1 MKRNIMNNRGT
12 PRVGLVAVLA
22 MVVSAGLGCS
32 AQVAPS
38 TESSS
43 TASTDQ
49 FINVALA
56 TPPTFTAST
65 GTVNVTM
72 KNETAEIYVN
82 AADSSLMVNGVQ
94 AVDYTTT
101 PPTVALAAG
110 TKANIKVV
118 AVADAAGATH
128 PEILIL
134 NYVNGLF
141 GLGTASV
148 VGTTV
153 NFAAGANNTLVV
165 KGTPQNDNFA
175 IGVNGI
181 SLTNGAKTPTKDVTV
196 AGAGGVKNYDFY
208 LGAGDDTFSS
218 GGNAAVGGAFGAAV
232 SIYGGPG
239 NDTLNETASPTIKET
254 FSGGP
259 GTDTVDYS
267 ARPATVALVGTIA
280 VTNASANIVGTST
293 LFQAGSLT
301 SPRLQVGQRITFASQ
316 VGTYYTV
323 ASITDDT
330 HVAISPAYS
339 GTTAAST
346 AGTVPSSV
354 SVVLDSTGTN
364 QSGYGVWAAACTP
377 GTTQE
382 QDVIIDADI
391 IKGTPGDDQMMG
403 DLTGAVTLNG
413 GLGNDT
419 FCQGGDAR
427 MAASDTMIGGGGVD
441 TVDYSARTHS
451 LTVVMDAK
459 TLSGDPAGNGAKSE
473 GDVVGQDVA
482 NVKLGSGGGTY
493 TGNALNNT
501 FFAGT
506 AGSSVVNGLAGDDT
520 LDEGPDANN
529 GGTDTFHGGAGTDTV
544 TYHSRTAAITV
555 VMDGKTT
562 GGDGAGTEKDLC
574 DIDVENLFG
583 GSGADAL
590 TGNALDNDIEGG
602 AGGDTL
608 CGLGGNDTLVGNLV
622 ANDGSNSAH
631 LHGNDCA
638 DAVAEPGAFNQCFY
652 VGTGGTPASAGAA
665 TTADCQLF
673 QL

>member
-1 MKRNIMNNRGT
+1 MKTIMNNLGT

-22 MVVSAGLGCS
+22 MVMSAGMGCS
-32 AQVAPS
+32 AQTAPS

-72 KNETAEIYVN
+72 KNETAEIYIN

-94 AVDYTTT
+94 AVDNTTT
-101 PPTVALAAG
+101 PPTVAMAAG

-118 AVADAAGATH
+118 AVVDGAGATK

-134 NYVNGLF
+134 NYVNGVF
-141 GLGTASV
+141 GVGTASA

-153 NFAAGANNTLVV
+153 NFAAGANNSLVV

-175 IGVNGI
+175 IGASGI
-181 SLTNGAKTPTKDVTV
+181 SLTNGAHTPTKDITV
-196 AGAGGVKNYDFY
+196 AGVHNYDFY

-218 GGNAAVGGAFGAAV
+218 GGNSAIGAAFNSAV
-232 SIYGGPG
+232 SIWGGPG
-239 NDTLNETASPTIKET
+239 NDTLNETAAPTTNET
-254 FSGGP
+254 FSGGA

-267 ARPATVALVGTIA
+267 ARPASVALVGTA
-280 VTNASANIVGTST
+280 DVTNASTAVVGTLS
-293 LFQAGSLT
+293 LYQAGSLT

-323 ASITDDT
+323 ATITDDT
-330 HVAISPAYS
+330 HITISPAYS
-339 GTTAAST
+339 GTTNAATVASMPST
-346 AGTVPSSV
+346 VT
-354 SVVLDSTGTN
+354 VVLDATGTN
-364 QSGYGVWAAACTP
+364 QSGYGAWATACTP
-377 GTTQE
+377 GATQE
-382 QDVIIDADI
+382 QDIILDADV
-391 IKGTPGDDQMMG
+391 IKGTPGDDQLMG
-403 DLTGAVTLNG
+403 DVSGSATLNG

-427 MAASDTMIGGGGVD
+427 FNASDNMVGGGGVD

-451 LTVVMDAK
+451 LTVVMDGK
-459 TLSGDPAGNGAKSE
+459 TASGDPTGNATKGEA
-473 GDVVGQDVA
+473 DVVGNDVA
-482 NVKLGSGGGTY
+482 NVNLGSGGGTY
-493 TGNALNNT
+493 TGNALNNL
-501 FFAGT
+501 FMSGT
-506 AGSSVVNGLAGDDT
+506 AGSSTVNGLAGDDT
-520 LDEGPDANN
+520 LDEGPN
-529 GGTDTFHGGAGTDTV
+529 GDNGATDTFHGGAGTDTV

-562 GGDGAGTEKDLC
+562 GGDGAGAEKDIC
-574 DIDVENLFG
+574 DVDVENLYG
-583 GSGADAL
+583 GTAADSL

-602 AGGDTL
+602 GGGDTI
-608 CGLGGNDTLVGNLV
+608 CGLTGNDTLVGNLT
-622 ANDGSNSAH
+622 ASAGSNAH

-638 DAVAEPGAFNQCFY
+638 DAVPEPGSFNQCFY
-652 VGTGGTPASAGAA
+652 VGAAGTPATSGAA
-665 TTADCQLF
+665 ATADCQLF
-673 QL
+673 SL